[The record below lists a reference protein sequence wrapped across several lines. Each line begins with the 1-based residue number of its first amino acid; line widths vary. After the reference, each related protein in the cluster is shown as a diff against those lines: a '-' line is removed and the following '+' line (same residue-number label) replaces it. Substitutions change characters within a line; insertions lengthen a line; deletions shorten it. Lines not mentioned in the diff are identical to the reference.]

1 MKFRSTHI
9 KLITALLFLAMTLIA
24 PVAQNCH
31 VAYHVDNM
39 DIAGDTVSE
48 ACALCS
54 LEFPAFEDCNSN
66 PVISTVERKAC
77 VYVPSIVGNLCNNP
91 IKSLVIRGP
100 PEA

>member
-1 MKFRSTHI
+1 MKLRSTHI

-39 DIAGDTVSE
+39 DIADDAVS
-48 ACALCS
+48 
-54 LEFPAFEDCNSN
+54 EDCNSN

>member
-1 MKFRSTHI
+1 MYIRDTYIRTVF
-9 KLITALLFLAMTLIA
+9 ALLFLAMTLIA

>member
-9 KLITALLFLAMTLIA
+9 KLITALLFLVMTLIA

-31 VAYHVDNM
+31 VAYHVDNTE
-39 DIAGDTVSE
+39 IADDAVSE

-77 VYVPSIVGNLCNNP
+77 VYVQSIVGNLCNNP

>member
-1 MKFRSTHI
+1 MNRSTHI
-9 KLITALLFLAMTLIA
+9 KHVTALLFLVMTLFA

-31 VAYHVDNM
+31 VAYHVGNM
-39 DIAGDTVSE
+39 DIAGDAVSE
-48 ACALCS
+48 ACTLCS
-54 LEFPAFEDCNSN
+54 LEFPAFEDSNSN

-91 IKSLVIRGP
+91 IESLVIRGP